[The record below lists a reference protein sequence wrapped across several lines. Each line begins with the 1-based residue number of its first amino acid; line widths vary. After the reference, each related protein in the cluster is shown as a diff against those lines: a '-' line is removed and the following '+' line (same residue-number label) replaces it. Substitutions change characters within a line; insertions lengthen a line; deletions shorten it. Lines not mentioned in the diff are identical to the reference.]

1 MKGIRFVSNQLGM
14 AWWFMD
20 LLEKYRV
27 DRTKIQV
34 MTVEEMHADTSG
46 LEFWRGKSLD
56 ERLEAME
63 LLRQISYGY
72 DATTARI
79 KKVVEIAELEIRS

>member
-1 MKGIRFVSNQLGM
+1 
-14 AWWFMD
+14 MD

-34 MTVEEMHADTSG
+34 MTVEEMHADTSD

-56 ERLEAME
+56 ERIEGME
-63 LLRQISYGY
+63 LLRQINYGY
-72 DATTARI
+72 DAATARLQR
-79 KKVVEIAELEIRS
+79 VLEIAELEIRS